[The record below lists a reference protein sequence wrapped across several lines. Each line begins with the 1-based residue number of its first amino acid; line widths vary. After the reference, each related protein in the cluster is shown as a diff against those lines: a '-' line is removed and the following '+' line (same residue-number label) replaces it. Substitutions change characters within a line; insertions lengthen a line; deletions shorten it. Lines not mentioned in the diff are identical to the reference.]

1 MGTLL
6 ISSMYVIPYSYLL
19 NSKASWSS
27 VLLEK
32 LIDAQSVVAFMEFEG
47 ALSHSQEAAIYIYI
61 LTHIKSVHTLTPYV
75 FKVNFI
81 IIF

>member
-1 MGTLL
+1 
-6 ISSMYVIPYSYLL
+6 MYVTPYAYLL
-19 NSKASWSS
+19 NSQAPWSS

-47 ALSHSQEAAIYIYI
+47 ALPHSQEAAIFIYI
-61 LTHIKSVHTLTPYV
+61 LTHIKSAHTLTPHV
-75 FKVNFI
+75 FNVNFI